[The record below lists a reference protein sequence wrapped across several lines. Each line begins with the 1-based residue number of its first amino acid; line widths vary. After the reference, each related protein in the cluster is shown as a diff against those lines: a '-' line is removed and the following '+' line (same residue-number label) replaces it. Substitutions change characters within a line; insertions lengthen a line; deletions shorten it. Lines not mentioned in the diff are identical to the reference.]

1 MASYGPERVQWG
13 RKRLAIERLVVR
25 LQEQRPSDFLVKGG
39 FAMELRLAGEARTT
53 RDLDVSTGAE
63 LATGSQAVVRELEA
77 ACTIDERD
85 GFEFRLLGLPAEI
98 APARNAITLRVSVGA
113 YLAGRRFESVPLDV
127 RLGDLSPP
135 SFDTLRGSELL
146 ESIGIPAPWVRVV
159 PLEYH
164 FAEKVHALTRPRT
177 VSNTRI
183 RDLADL
189 VLLIGLETPSDHRT
203 RRALE
208 EVFEHR
214 ETHSLPAE
222 LPEPPLEWQEGYE
235 LVVKQLTRVP
245 ERLVDAWREVADFYR
260 RIER

>member
-1 MASYGPERVQWG
+1 MASYGPERIQRG
-13 RKRLAIERLVVR
+13 RKRLAIERLIVR

-39 FAMELRLAGEARTT
+39 FALELRLAGEARTT
-53 RDLDVSTGAE
+53 RDLDVSTDAE
-63 LATGSQAVVRELEA
+63 VATGSQAVVRDIEA
-77 ACTIDERD
+77 ACMIDNRD
-85 GFEFRLLGLPAEI
+85 GFEFRLLGAPEEI
-98 APARNAITLRVSVGA
+98 APGRNAITLRVSVGA
-113 YLAGRRFESVPLDV
+113 FLADRKFESVPLDV

-159 PLEYH
+159 SIEYH

-177 VSNTRI
+177 ASNTRI

-189 VLLIGLETPSDHRT
+189 ALLIGLGAPSDHRA
-203 RRALE
+203 RRALK
-208 EVFEHR
+208 EVFEHGG
-214 ETHSLPAE
+214 THSLPAE
-222 LPEPPLEWQEGYE
+222 LPEPPPEWQEGYE

-245 ERLVDAWREVADFYR
+245 KSLFDAWREAADFYR